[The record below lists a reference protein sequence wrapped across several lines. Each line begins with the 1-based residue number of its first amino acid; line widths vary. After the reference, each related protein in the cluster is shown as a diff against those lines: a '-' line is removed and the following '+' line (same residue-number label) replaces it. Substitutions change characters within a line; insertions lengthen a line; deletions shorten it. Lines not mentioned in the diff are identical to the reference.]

1 MRLNVFLDIEPGKN
15 TVVRRAIG
23 YVINADTFK
32 IFSLLGQR
40 LKFSLKSLK
49 KWQGHQTIF

>member
-15 TVVRRAIG
+15 TVVQRAIG

-49 KWQGHQTIF
+49 KWQRHQTIF